1 VGQQVLQERI
11 DTLADALDQ
20 VKEHANA
27 DAVRALFAELISC
40 KSTDETR
47 AKLKGVQSMLVT
59 VYERGDTWP
68 ADEFTQLRSNLV
80 DAFSGLC
87 TALAPTPP
95 KKSETSSGTYAG
107 YKVTYVEG
115 NPADAERVAKGATEL
130 ADRFESRLVARDY
143 ESAYAMIATPVRE
156 STTLKRFISNH
167 EREVRKFGGELPVAF
182 EVQEIRRIHA
192 DPTTQNVGNSQ
203 GEWPKQ
209 MPRNQKRATIQV
221 FVTTRQDPVPTGCWS
236 FLWVC
241 EESAGEFR
249 IAKFSY
255 YAM

>member
-1 VGQQVLQERI
+1 MDQQILQKRI
-11 DTLADALDQ
+11 DELAAALEL

-27 DAVRALFAELISC
+27 DSVRALFAELVSC
-40 KSTDETR
+40 KTTEEIR
-47 AKLKGVQSMLVT
+47 IKLRGVQSMLVS

-68 ADEFTQLRSNLV
+68 PDEFTQLRNSLV
-80 DAFSGLC
+80 DAFTNLC
-87 TALAPTPP
+87 TALAPTSA

-115 NPADAERVAKGATEL
+115 KPADAERIAKGATEL
-130 ADRFESRLVARDY
+130 AHRFESRLIARDY
-143 ESAYAMIATPVRE
+143 ESAYAMISTPVRD
-156 STTLKRFISNH
+156 SMPLKRFIANH
-167 EREVRKFGGELPVAF
+167 EGEVRKFGNELPVAF
-182 EVQEIRRIHA
+182 EVQEIRRIYA
-192 DPTTQNVGNSQ
+192 DAASQSVGNTQ

-221 FVTTRQDPVPTGCWS
+221 FVTTLQDPNPTGCWS

-241 EESAGEFR
+241 EESVGEFR

-255 YAM
+255 YTM